1 MALIT
6 CPECGKEISD
16 QSPNCIHCGYP
27 LSRGTEKTVCVIDG
41 LPVDFTEMLD
51 VYHNRSRTQSVRY
64 FNELMEQIEKALG
77 KDREKQLRVYLLHQ
91 ITDTGTVPPEVHRAS
106 IPPQN
111 SKDALTIGELWGEL
125 DASGPLHCPKCG
137 SDDVGRLTG
146 GVSFL
151 YNFFGSGAPKNICM
165 KCGHKFRP

>member
-6 CPECGKEISD
+6 CPECGKQISD
-16 QSPNCIHCGYP
+16 QSGCCIHCGYP
-27 LSRGTEKTVCVIDG
+27 LPVENARTCCVIDG
-41 LPVDFTEMLD
+41 TAFDFTEMLD
-51 VYHNRSRTQSVRY
+51 VYRNRSRTQSVRY

-91 ITDTGTVPPEVHRAS
+91 ITDTGTVPAEVHRAS
-106 IPPQN
+106 IPPQDPR
-111 SKDALTIGELWGEL
+111 DALAIGELWGEL

-151 YNFFGSGAPKNICM
+151 YNLFGSGAPKNICRA
-165 KCGHKFRP
+165 CGHRFRP